1 VLRFISKFEL
11 RRIMKKVIQTNQA
24 PAAIGPYSQAIDIG
38 PLVFCSGQ
46 IPLDPVTG
54 QVLSGDVKAQTEL
67 VMKNIEAVL
76 AAAGLNFKDVIKS
89 TIFLTNMADF
99 QTVNEVYGRFFPE
112 QPPARSTV
120 AVAGLPRG
128 VNVEIEV
135 LAAR

>member
-1 VLRFISKFEL
+1 
-11 RRIMKKVIQTNQA
+11 MKKVIQTSSA
-24 PAAIGPYSQAIDIG
+24 PAAIGPYSQAIDVGNLI
-38 PLVFCSGQ
+38 FCSGQ
-46 IPLDPVTG
+46 IPLDPTTG
-54 QVLSGDVKAQTEL
+54 QVLTGDVKAQTEL

-76 AAAGLNFKDVIKS
+76 TAAGLTYKNVVKS
-89 TIFLTNMADF
+89 TIFLTSMGDF

-120 AVAGLPRG
+120 AVAALPRG